1 MILYAVDK
9 FAKQLQMADKEN
21 VSHGHIEGGDETTR
35 DPAKLRAMVENI
47 DAKIDA
53 LKAKRERI
61 IRQLYELEGAG
72 A

>member
-1 MILYAVDK
+1 MNCVGQYLP
-9 FAKQLQMADKEN
+9 FLHMADKEN
-21 VSHGHIEGGDETTR
+21 VSHGHIEGGEETTR